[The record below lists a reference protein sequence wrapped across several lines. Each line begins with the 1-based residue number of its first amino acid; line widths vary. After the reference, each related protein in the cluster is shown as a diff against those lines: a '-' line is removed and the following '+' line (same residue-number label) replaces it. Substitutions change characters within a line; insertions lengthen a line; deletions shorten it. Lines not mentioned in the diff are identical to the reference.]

1 MQAWRLI
8 KIGTMI
14 IVPILLLVLPK
25 DYFDHGGPQLSL
37 FGQLGMENYYSKGLT
52 RASMHLLHLDFAG
65 AAAYN
70 KLSFVV
76 VPLLIVVYVGT
87 FLQQVRR
94 YRQAR
99 PSPSPSA

>member
-1 MQAWRLI
+1 MV
-8 KIGTMI
+8 

-52 RASMHLLHLDFAG
+52 RASMHLLHLDFTG

-76 VPLLIVVYVGT
+76 VPLLIVVYAGT
-87 FLQQVRR
+87 LRQQVRR
-94 YRQAR
+94 YLRAR
-99 PSPSPSA
+99 RPQSPAA